1 MILATEISQHRI
13 ANIHKWREAP
23 KKLAFIG
30 RSITPAIKTIEP
42 VRYP

>member
-13 ANIHKWREAP
+13 ANIHKWRAAP

-30 RSITPAIKTIEP
+30 RSITPRIKTIEP
-42 VRYP
+42 TRYP